1 MFPGN
6 ALREF
11 GATGRITTMP
21 CGAAGVILRSS
32 AMSST
37 GRREEIHRH
46 SGWLIPAGF
55 FFAILLLSALFLGWY
70 LRPGPRSQIAPQ
82 SGLVRLSLHG
92 VPFSIPANYLEN
104 TKARV
109 GGEMDSV
116 TLVTLFSSWRGYSEG
131 QARLFGGNAPD
142 SPLIRLSLRGDPHN
156 LDAGERL
163 NRIYRPHIAN
173 PSGEQGPFGLVRYG
187 FVPDAGYGD
196 DDLFAG
202 EDNKGL
208 MLFLCERASSEFP
221 SPSCLA
227 IDRQLTP
234 DLSYTYRF
242 KRAYLGRWREIAA
255 GVDRLIMK
263 FRAH

>member
-6 ALREF
+6 ALPEF
-11 GATGRITTMP
+11 DDAGRITAMP
-21 CGAAGVILRSS
+21 YGAAGAILRSS

-46 SGWLIPAGF
+46 SGWLIPSAF
-55 FFAILLLSALFLGWY
+55 FFAILLLCALFLGWY
-70 LRPGPRSQIAPQ
+70 LRPGPKSQIVPQ

-92 VPFSIPANYLEN
+92 VPFAVPANYLEN
-104 TKARV
+104 TRART

-142 SPLIRLSLRGDPHN
+142 SPLIRLSLRGDASN
-156 LDAGERL
+156 LDARERL

-173 PSGEQGPFGLVRYG
+173 PGGEQGPFGLVRYD
-187 FVPDAGYGD
+187 FVPDSGYGD

-202 EDNKGL
+202 ENEKGL

-221 SPSCLA
+221 SPNCLA

-255 GVDRLIMK
+255 GVDSLISK
-263 FRAH
+263 FRAR